1 MNDATISD
9 TSVAHAEEKPSLG
22 TEIDSFISHVESI
35 GDGFMLGL
43 ILATQQLRE
52 KNKAK
57 LEAFE
62 AEYCEVIVDDGNT
75 RTVKVPNEHLREW
88 KKLSRRVRNITLSL
102 VNLPRSLLVSLI
114 SHYDAYLGRIIRTI
128 YLRLPDLLNTSERKL
143 TFEELTKFDTI
154 DAVREFLIEK
164 EVESVLRSSHIEQ
177 FKWMERIYG
186 VVLTKDLKSWS
197 TFIELTER
205 RNLFVHTNGV
215 ISSQYLS
222 VCKKNECTLDEH
234 AQEGAQLGVPQEY
247 FEKSID
253 CIYEIGIKLGHVLWR
268 KIFPAER
275 ADADKHLIGTSYD
288 LLVSERYRLAS
299 VVLDFTCIELKT
311 HSNEVFRLML
321 IVNRALAYKW
331 MGDERTARN
340 AMKGIDW
347 TAKSDEF
354 KLANAVIHDDWAEA
368 KRLMLRI
375 GKSDAVS
382 QQDYLHWPLFREWR
396 KRDEFKEAYME
407 VFGQSFGDAVE
418 VNSTSA
424 SSEEAIAADEVSRE
438 GLINTP

>member
-205 RNLFVHTNGV
+205 RNLFL
-215 ISSQYLS
+215 ISPDPQPR
-222 VCKKNECTLDEH
+222 VAGFAPPA
-234 AQEGAQLGVPQEY
+234 AQHGA
-247 FEKSID
+247 
-253 CIYEIGIKLGHVLWR
+253 
-268 KIFPAER
+268 
-275 ADADKHLIGTSYD
+275 T
-288 LLVSERYRLAS
+288 
-299 VVLDFTCIELKT
+299 
-311 HSNEVFRLML
+311 
-321 IVNRALAYKW
+321 
-331 MGDERTARN
+331 
-340 AMKGIDW
+340 
-347 TAKSDEF
+347 
-354 KLANAVIHDDWAEA
+354 
-368 KRLMLRI
+368 
-375 GKSDAVS
+375 
-382 QQDYLHWPLFREWR
+382 
-396 KRDEFKEAYME
+396 
-407 VFGQSFGDAVE
+407 
-418 VNSTSA
+418 
-424 SSEEAIAADEVSRE
+424 
-438 GLINTP
+438 